1 MAGRWLTGGGTPP
14 VEEPM
19 MAKERKKEDR
29 EETEKPWERPGQVA
43 QNPDEKAPSK
53 KDVDF
58 EQASKTS

>member
-1 MAGRWLTGGGTPP
+1 
-14 VEEPM
+14 